1 MKHAKFGTAAD
12 ALPQLQGKLFLADGG
27 IETTLIFHEGID
39 LPHNAAFILLRSE
52 EGRMRLRDYFEPYIA
67 VATEAG
73 TGLVLESATWRS
85 NPDWAERIGVGLR
98 ELDHLNREAI
108 LLLHELREE
117 YATKSSPIVISG
129 CVGPRS
135 DGYRPEQIMTADEAQ
150 RYHARQIKVFQDA
163 GADMIAAITMTNA
176 PEAIGIAKAAGEA
189 ELPVAISFTVETD
202 GRLPTGMSLKA
213 AIAEVDEATG
223 GAPSYYMINCAHP
236 SHFAAALRVD
246 EPWIQRIRGIRA
258 NASRLSHAELDEA
271 PELDIGNI
279 EELGRE
285 HRELLAILPHLAVL
299 GGCCGTD
306 HRHLRAIA
314 EACVIA

>member
-1 MKHAKFGTAAD
+1 MKHSKIATEAA

-52 EGRMRLRDYFEPYIA
+52 EGKMRLRDYFEPYIA
-67 VATEAG
+67 VAKEAG

-85 NPDWAERIGVGLR
+85 NPDWAARIGVGLG
-98 ELDHLNREAI
+98 ELDQLNREAI
-108 LLLHELREE
+108 LLLHKLRAEH
-117 YATKSSPIVISG
+117 ATGSSPIVISG
-129 CVGPRS
+129 CVGPRG

-150 RYHARQIKVFQDA
+150 GYHTRQIEVFRDA
-163 GADMIAAITMTNA
+163 GADMIAAITMTNI
-176 PEAIGIAKAAGEA
+176 PEAIGIARAAEA
-189 ELPVAISFTVETD
+189 AEIPVAISFTVETD
-202 GRLPTGMSLKA
+202 GRLPTGMTLKA

-236 SHFAAALRVD
+236 SHFAAALAAE
-246 EPWIQRIRGIRA
+246 EPWVKRIKGIRA
-258 NASRLSHAELDEA
+258 NASRLSHADLDEA
-271 PELDIGNI
+271 SELDTGNP

-285 HRELLAILPHLAVL
+285 HRELFAILPHLAVM

-306 HRHLRAIA
+306 HRHVRAIA
-314 EACVIA
+314 KACATA